1 VADDKREGD
10 DLFEDLDKFFAPIKD
25 VDWDEPASAGAREV
39 PSEEHV
45 AVRAGESATP
55 APVEPSRAGEP
66 EASEASEPASPDHD
80 DDDSWYDTSVI
91 DAIEGID
98 DPGTAPADEVV
109 DVGEIVDEEPEVSE
123 PGIPSPDPHAGQVD
137 LFIDGDDDAEITDEV
152 NTDTAEWSTVGEPGV
167 PAASA
172 QPAFFVDHPEPPGP
186 SEADLE
192 AAAEHFAGSVRD
204 GSDVAPLE
212 GEDDIIEPAGP
223 LVGAALITDEDAR
236 DVEQELLADLDPPGG
251 TRTVTVGS
259 EGLGGPSWQEPA
271 SVEVGADL
279 DARRGPDGGERDV
292 PAAFLTGVVLV
303 VCALGA
309 ILISEAL
316 FAVLATFVVL
326 YAQGELYG
334 VMAKRNRQPATAVGL
349 VTGALIMGGAYYHGE
364 AAVLAMFVLGVFATL
379 LWFMAVP
386 AAHRKDTVGNVGL
399 TLMNVAWIPLL
410 AGYLLLTL
418 DLPDGKSLVIAVIG
432 LTFVFDTSAFLG
444 GSIMGGQFFQRPL
457 APTVSPKKSIEG
469 LIIATLVTVIVSEA
483 LVTAFVKSLQEMR
496 IETFMLGLVVS
507 AAATFGDLAES
518 LVKRDLGLKDMGSVL
533 PGHGGVL
540 DRIDSLLFVAPAA
553 FLFFRIVFA

>member
-1 VADDKREGD
+1 MADDKRDGD

-25 VDWDEPASAGAREV
+25 VDWDEPASAGSREI

-45 AVRAGESATP
+45 EVRAGDAGGPTP
-55 APVEPSRAGEP
+55 GQSQRSEPSPPEP
-66 EASEASEPASPDHD
+66 QAFDHD

-98 DPGTAPADEVV
+98 ESVPGLSEEVI
-109 DVGEIVDEEPEVSE
+109 DVGAVDEGSMPGPSMQEPDE
-123 PGIPSPDPHAGQVD
+123 PVPEPHPGQVD
-137 LFIDGDDDAEITDEV
+137 LFIDEDDDAQIVDEV
-152 NTDTAEWSTVGEPGV
+152 NTDTARWPVVAEPGV
-167 PAASA
+167 PAESA
-172 QPAFFVDHPEPPGP
+172 QPAFLTDEEPEAAHP

-192 AAAEHFAGSVRD
+192 AAASHFAGSTRD
-204 GSDVAPLE
+204 DAEAATLE
-212 GEDDIIEPAGP
+212 EDDAFGSGAAM
-223 LVGAALITDEDAR
+223 VGAELVTEEGSSG
-236 DVEQELLADLDPPGG
+236 VEEALLADLDAPEGS
-251 TRTVTVGS
+251 RTVTVGS

-279 DARRGPDGGERDV
+279 DAGRGAVGGERDV

-309 ILISEAL
+309 ILISRAL
-316 FAVLATFVVL
+316 FAVLATLVVL
-326 YAQGELYG
+326 YAQAELYG
-334 VMAKRNRQPATAVGL
+334 VMTKRGRQPATAVGL

-364 AAVLAMFVLGVFATL
+364 AAVLAMFVLGVIATL

-386 AAHRKDTVGNVGL
+386 AAHRIDTGVNAGL
-399 TLMNVAWIPLL
+399 TLMNVAWISLL
-410 AGYLLLTL
+410 AAYLLLTL
-418 DLPDGKSLVIAVIG
+418 DLPDGRSLVIAVIG

-444 GSIMGGQFFQRPL
+444 GSVMGGQFFQRPL

-469 LIIATLVTVIVSEA
+469 LIIATLITVIVSVA
-483 LVTAFVKSLQEMR
+483 LVGTFVDSLQDMR
-496 IETFMLGLVVS
+496 IETLMLGLVVS

-518 LVKRDLGLKDMGSVL
+518 LIKRDLGLKDMGSVL

>member
-1 VADDKREGD
+1 MADDKRDGD

-45 AVRAGESATP
+45 AVRAGET
-55 APVEPSRAGEP
+55 APPSPEEPQPGA
-66 EASEASEPASPDHD
+66 PASGSPVADHD

-98 DPGTAPADEVV
+98 DPVEGPADGII
-109 DVGEIVDEEPEVSE
+109 DVGEIVDEGSSSPGSDQPE
-123 PGIPSPDPHAGQVD
+123 PDPHAGQVD
-137 LFIDGDDDAEITDEV
+137 LFIDGDDEAGMVDEV
-152 NTDTAEWSTVGEPGV
+152 NTDTAEWPVAGEPGV
-167 PAASA
+167 PAESA
-172 QPAFFVDHPEPPGP
+172 QPAFFPDDPESPGP

-192 AAAEHFAGSVRD
+192 AAAEHFADSVRD
-204 GSDVAPLE
+204 ERDVVPFEDE
-212 GEDDIIEPAGP
+212 GEGEGLEPAAT
-223 LVGAALITDEDAR
+223 VGAELVTDEGSN
-236 DVEQELLADLDPPGG
+236 DVERELLADLDAPGG
-251 TRTVTVGS
+251 PRTVTVGS

-292 PAAFLTGVVLV
+292 PAAFLTGLVLV

-309 ILISEAL
+309 ILISRAL
-316 FAVLATFVVL
+316 FAVLATLVVL

-334 VMAKRNRQPATAVGL
+334 VMAKRARQPATAVGL

-364 AAVLAMFVLGVFATL
+364 AAVLAMFVLGVIATM

-386 AAHRKDTVGNVGL
+386 APHRKDTVGNIGL
-399 TLMNVAWIPLL
+399 TLANVAWIPLL
-410 AGYLLLTL
+410 AAYLLLML
-418 DLPDGKSLVIAVIG
+418 DLPDGRSLVIAVIG

-469 LIIATLVTVIVSEA
+469 LIIATLVTVIVSVA
-483 LVTAFVKSLQEMR
+483 LVTTFVSSLENMR
-496 IETFMLGLVVS
+496 IETLMLGIVVS

-518 LVKRDLGLKDMGSVL
+518 LIKRDLGLKDMGSVL